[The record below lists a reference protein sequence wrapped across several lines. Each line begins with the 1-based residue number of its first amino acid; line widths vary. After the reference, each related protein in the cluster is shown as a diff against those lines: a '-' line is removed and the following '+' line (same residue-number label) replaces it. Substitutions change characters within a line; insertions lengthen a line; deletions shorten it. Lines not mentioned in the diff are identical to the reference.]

1 MCVNELRDGVR
12 RKGRAARKGKNSF
25 RSNDSERL
33 YQLVRGIDCN
43 THTHTQ
49 ANKQPGEQL
58 QTATSPS
65 KCLQKA

>member
-33 YQLVRGIDCN
+33 YQPVRGIDCN
-43 THTHTQ
+43 THTHTG
-49 ANKQPGEQL
+49 KQ
-58 QTATSPS
+58 TTR
-65 KCLQKA
+65 

>member
-43 THTHTQ
+43 THTHTGKQ
-49 ANKQPGEQL
+49 TTANGNLSLKMFAKGL
-58 QTATSPS
+58 
-65 KCLQKA
+65 K